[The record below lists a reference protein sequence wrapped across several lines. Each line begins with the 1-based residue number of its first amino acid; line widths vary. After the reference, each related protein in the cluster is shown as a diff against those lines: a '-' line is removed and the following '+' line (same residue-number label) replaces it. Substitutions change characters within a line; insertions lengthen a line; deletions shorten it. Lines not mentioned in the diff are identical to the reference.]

1 MEVNSIFQKSTI
13 VDEKNSAI
21 ALKSGSLP
29 VFATPSML
37 ALMEQTAA
45 EHVKPYLE
53 EGFTTVGI
61 SANIKH
67 VSATPIG
74 MKVFCESTLIAIDGK
89 KLIFSVKASDECG
102 LIGEGT
108 HERFIVNA
116 EKFMGRVNSKKA

>member
-1 MEVNSIFQKSTI
+1 MEVNSVFKKST
-13 VDEKNSAI
+13 VVNEKNSAI
-21 ALKSGSLP
+21 ALKSGTLP

-37 ALMEQTAA
+37 ALMEQTAS
-45 EHVKPYLE
+45 EHVKPYLD

-67 VSATPIG
+67 ISATPIG
-74 MKVFCESTLIAIDGK
+74 MTVSCESTLIAVEGK
-89 KLIFSVKASDECG
+89 KLVFSVKASDECG

-108 HERFIVNA
+108 HERFIVNI